1 MVGCFT
7 CSTKM
12 AVRGGSTVFIDA
24 SALGELTSQLTSQ
37 DLESLVGNIQPA
49 DLKALQEATE
59 GHVVD
64 TPGVLISDGVT
75 VGNIV
80 EVEGVE
86 SGVLEESQQL
96 DSHAHHQPMEV
107 DTLTDHDQVI
117 GEMDMLQQGGELI
130 GMAGEEMSTGGEA
143 ATTSALLASVSSGD
157 SSSSQIV
164 SETPQ
169 LIKSS
174 LGQFVVLQQNQ
185 QNNISIGSM
194 ANRIITSGGQV
205 VSTVSGPSSSNN
217 SKPVVVNT
225 SQLSGGVR
233 QQMVVTSQAHPVRTV
248 QFKQSSQT
256 QSHNSSGTVTKV
268 IIGSQA
274 GGGMS
279 NIGSQQVRLITSQS
293 GNTAASPAKLT
304 LQQAQ
309 HVGFLP
315 SSKPQGQSPNK
326 IVVQRILTQ
335 VSSGGAVRNIL
346 SSPQKIVIKS
356 NIPQPGQG
364 TVSTVRSGQ
373 IVTSGGQQVI
383 KIPANQVQQLTAQQQ
398 NVQVLSNKGNKQ
410 RVIIPVSGSGSS
422 NVSGGMPQTNLT
434 LPASALPPGV
444 LSNTQ
449 PGSVVMIPAHYMSQL
464 QSNTTSNSTIQAS
477 NQIPPGTIIP
487 HTTKPQPSRT
497 IIDANGIRPRKPCN
511 CKKSQCLKLYCDCF
525 ANGEFCNNCNCAN
538 CFNNLNHE
546 EDRQKAIKACLDRNP
561 QAFRPKIGKGGS
573 DNERRHNKG
582 CNCKRSGCLKNYCE
596 CYEAKI
602 PCSNMCKCV
611 GCKNVDM
618 TPALERKGLMQL
630 AKCAEARV
638 NQQKAVKSKLPS
650 FSHHSPNKMILPTT
664 SKSGYYRMNKEVVE
678 ATCQCLLAQA
688 DKAEGA
694 LVSAAQLEQ
703 TVISEF
709 SRCLMQ
715 IIGSYTSRSRVVKEN
730 VSLVISRQLLSD
742 VSTQLTS
749 MADGVAKTVAH
760 FTLDKVQPQV
770 ISFKEQV
777 ASIRQ
782 HLADIYERES
792 SWREAAAVLTGIPL
806 ETGQKQYSVDYKLE
820 TYLKIARL
828 YLEDDDPVQ
837 GEAYINRASI
847 LQAESKNEQLLIY
860 YKVCYA
866 RVLDYRRKFI
876 EAAQRYNELS
886 YRPIIHEDERMEALK
901 KALICTVL
909 ASAGQQRSRMLG
921 TLFKDER
928 CQKLPCYHI
937 LEKMHLDRIIRHN
950 ELTEFQNMLQPHQQA
965 TTSDGS
971 TILDRAVTEHNLL
984 AASKLYNNITF
995 SELGALLQISPA
1007 KAEKIA
1013 SHMITEG
1020 RMNGYIDQ
1028 IDGILHFE
1036 ARDVLP
1042 QWDKQIQSLCFQVNG
1057 IIEKINI
1064 AHPEWVAKVMDEQMM
1079 Q

>member
-279 NIGSQQVRLITSQS
+279 NIGSQQ
-293 GNTAASPAKLT
+293 
-304 LQQAQ
+304 
-309 HVGFLP
+309 
-315 SSKPQGQSPNK
+315 
-326 IVVQRILTQ
+326 IVVQRVSMGGVSPVKSPNKLVPVSSKSPTKIAPAPPSTQQILTQ

-611 GCKNVDM
+611 
-618 TPALERKGLMQL
+618 
-630 AKCAEARV
+630 
-638 NQQKAVKSKLPS
+638 
-650 FSHHSPNKMILPTT
+650 
-664 SKSGYYRMNKEVVE
+664 
-678 ATCQCLLAQA
+678 
-688 DKAEGA
+688 
-694 LVSAAQLEQ
+694 
-703 TVISEF
+703 
-709 SRCLMQ
+709 
-715 IIGSYTSRSRVVKEN
+715 
-730 VSLVISRQLLSD
+730 
-742 VSTQLTS
+742 
-749 MADGVAKTVAH
+749 
-760 FTLDKVQPQV
+760 
-770 ISFKEQV
+770 
-777 ASIRQ
+777 
-782 HLADIYERES
+782 
-792 SWREAAAVLTGIPL
+792 AAA
-806 ETGQKQYSVDYKLE
+806 
-820 TYLKIARL
+820 
-828 YLEDDDPVQ
+828 
-837 GEAYINRASI
+837 
-847 LQAESKNEQLLIY
+847 
-860 YKVCYA
+860 
-866 RVLDYRRKFI
+866 
-876 EAAQRYNELS
+876 
-886 YRPIIHEDERMEALK
+886 RMW
-901 KALICTVL
+901 T
-909 ASAGQQRSRMLG
+909 
-921 TLFKDER
+921 
-928 CQKLPCYHI
+928 
-937 LEKMHLDRIIRHN
+937 
-950 ELTEFQNMLQPHQQA
+950 
-965 TTSDGS
+965 
-971 TILDRAVTEHNLL
+971 
-984 AASKLYNNITF
+984 
-995 SELGALLQISPA
+995 
-1007 KAEKIA
+1007 
-1013 SHMITEG
+1013 
-1020 RMNGYIDQ
+1020 
-1028 IDGILHFE
+1028 
-1036 ARDVLP
+1036 
-1042 QWDKQIQSLCFQVNG
+1042 
-1057 IIEKINI
+1057 
-1064 AHPEWVAKVMDEQMM
+1064 
-1079 Q
+1079 

>member
-107 DTLTDHDQVI
+107 NTLTDHDQVI

-326 IVVQRILTQ
+326 IVVQRVSMGGVSPVKSPNKLVPVSSKSPTKIAPAPPSTQQILTQ

-356 NIPQPGQG
+356 NIPQPGQ
-364 TVSTVRSGQ
+364 
-373 IVTSGGQQVI
+373 
-383 KIPANQVQQLTAQQQ
+383 
-398 NVQVLSNKGNKQ
+398 GNKQ

-546 EDRQKAIKACLDRNP
+546 EDRQKAIKGM
-561 QAFRPKIGKGGS
+561 FG
-573 DNERRHNKG
+573 
-582 CNCKRSGCLKNYCE
+582 
-596 CYEAKI
+596 
-602 PCSNMCKCV
+602 
-611 GCKNVDM
+611 
-618 TPALERKGLMQL
+618 
-630 AKCAEARV
+630 
-638 NQQKAVKSKLPS
+638 
-650 FSHHSPNKMILPTT
+650 
-664 SKSGYYRMNKEVVE
+664 
-678 ATCQCLLAQA
+678 
-688 DKAEGA
+688 
-694 LVSAAQLEQ
+694 
-703 TVISEF
+703 
-709 SRCLMQ
+709 
-715 IIGSYTSRSRVVKEN
+715 
-730 VSLVISRQLLSD
+730 
-742 VSTQLTS
+742 
-749 MADGVAKTVAH
+749 
-760 FTLDKVQPQV
+760 
-770 ISFKEQV
+770 
-777 ASIRQ
+777 
-782 HLADIYERES
+782 
-792 SWREAAAVLTGIPL
+792 
-806 ETGQKQYSVDYKLE
+806 
-820 TYLKIARL
+820 
-828 YLEDDDPVQ
+828 
-837 GEAYINRASI
+837 
-847 LQAESKNEQLLIY
+847 
-860 YKVCYA
+860 
-866 RVLDYRRKFI
+866 
-876 EAAQRYNELS
+876 
-886 YRPIIHEDERMEALK
+886 
-901 KALICTVL
+901 
-909 ASAGQQRSRMLG
+909 
-921 TLFKDER
+921 
-928 CQKLPCYHI
+928 
-937 LEKMHLDRIIRHN
+937 
-950 ELTEFQNMLQPHQQA
+950 
-965 TTSDGS
+965 
-971 TILDRAVTEHNLL
+971 
-984 AASKLYNNITF
+984 
-995 SELGALLQISPA
+995 
-1007 KAEKIA
+1007 
-1013 SHMITEG
+1013 
-1020 RMNGYIDQ
+1020 
-1028 IDGILHFE
+1028 
-1036 ARDVLP
+1036 
-1042 QWDKQIQSLCFQVNG
+1042 
-1057 IIEKINI
+1057 
-1064 AHPEWVAKVMDEQMM
+1064 
-1079 Q
+1079 

>member
-1 MVGCFT
+1 
-7 CSTKM
+7 M
-12 AVRGGSTVFIDA
+12 AVRGGNTVFIDA

-49 DLKALQEATE
+49 DLEALQEATE

-217 SKPVVVNT
+217 SKLVVVNT

-268 IIGSQA
+268 ITSSQA

-398 NVQVLSNKGNKQ
+398 NVQVLSNKMNYIPLVSPGVGGGGGGGGGGSATLIRPTPPTNKPIAPAASQPIKIKAMPIAPNQTGKKQ

-422 NVSGGMPQTNLT
+422 NVSGGMPQTNQT

-525 ANGEFCNNCNCAN
+525 ANGEFCNNCQD
-538 CFNNLNHE
+538 L
-546 EDRQKAIKACLDRNP
+546 
-561 QAFRPKIGKGGS
+561 
-573 DNERRHNKG
+573 
-582 CNCKRSGCLKNYCE
+582 
-596 CYEAKI
+596 
-602 PCSNMCKCV
+602 
-611 GCKNVDM
+611 
-618 TPALERKGLMQL
+618 
-630 AKCAEARV
+630 
-638 NQQKAVKSKLPS
+638 
-650 FSHHSPNKMILPTT
+650 
-664 SKSGYYRMNKEVVE
+664 
-678 ATCQCLLAQA
+678 
-688 DKAEGA
+688 
-694 LVSAAQLEQ
+694 
-703 TVISEF
+703 
-709 SRCLMQ
+709 
-715 IIGSYTSRSRVVKEN
+715 
-730 VSLVISRQLLSD
+730 
-742 VSTQLTS
+742 
-749 MADGVAKTVAH
+749 
-760 FTLDKVQPQV
+760 
-770 ISFKEQV
+770 
-777 ASIRQ
+777 
-782 HLADIYERES
+782 
-792 SWREAAAVLTGIPL
+792 
-806 ETGQKQYSVDYKLE
+806 
-820 TYLKIARL
+820 
-828 YLEDDDPVQ
+828 
-837 GEAYINRASI
+837 
-847 LQAESKNEQLLIY
+847 
-860 YKVCYA
+860 
-866 RVLDYRRKFI
+866 
-876 EAAQRYNELS
+876 
-886 YRPIIHEDERMEALK
+886 
-901 KALICTVL
+901 
-909 ASAGQQRSRMLG
+909 
-921 TLFKDER
+921 
-928 CQKLPCYHI
+928 
-937 LEKMHLDRIIRHN
+937 
-950 ELTEFQNMLQPHQQA
+950 MLQHVQVCGLQECGHD
-965 TTSDGS
+965 TSTGEEGTD
-971 TILDRAVTEHNLL
+971 
-984 AASKLYNNITF
+984 AA
-995 SELGALLQISPA
+995 G
-1007 KAEKIA
+1007 
-1013 SHMITEG
+1013 
-1020 RMNGYIDQ
+1020 
-1028 IDGILHFE
+1028 
-1036 ARDVLP
+1036 
-1042 QWDKQIQSLCFQVNG
+1042 
-1057 IIEKINI
+1057 
-1064 AHPEWVAKVMDEQMM
+1064 
-1079 Q
+1079 

>member
-107 DTLTDHDQVI
+107 NTLTDHDQVI

-279 NIGSQQVRLITSQS
+279 NIGSQQ
-293 GNTAASPAKLT
+293 
-304 LQQAQ
+304 
-309 HVGFLP
+309 
-315 SSKPQGQSPNK
+315 
-326 IVVQRILTQ
+326 IVVQRVSMGGVSPVKSPNKLVPVSSKSPTKIAPAPPSTQQILTQ

-546 EDRQKAIKACLDRNP
+546 EDRQKAIKGM
-561 QAFRPKIGKGGS
+561 FG
-573 DNERRHNKG
+573 
-582 CNCKRSGCLKNYCE
+582 
-596 CYEAKI
+596 
-602 PCSNMCKCV
+602 
-611 GCKNVDM
+611 
-618 TPALERKGLMQL
+618 
-630 AKCAEARV
+630 
-638 NQQKAVKSKLPS
+638 
-650 FSHHSPNKMILPTT
+650 
-664 SKSGYYRMNKEVVE
+664 
-678 ATCQCLLAQA
+678 
-688 DKAEGA
+688 
-694 LVSAAQLEQ
+694 
-703 TVISEF
+703 
-709 SRCLMQ
+709 
-715 IIGSYTSRSRVVKEN
+715 
-730 VSLVISRQLLSD
+730 
-742 VSTQLTS
+742 
-749 MADGVAKTVAH
+749 
-760 FTLDKVQPQV
+760 
-770 ISFKEQV
+770 
-777 ASIRQ
+777 
-782 HLADIYERES
+782 
-792 SWREAAAVLTGIPL
+792 
-806 ETGQKQYSVDYKLE
+806 
-820 TYLKIARL
+820 
-828 YLEDDDPVQ
+828 
-837 GEAYINRASI
+837 
-847 LQAESKNEQLLIY
+847 
-860 YKVCYA
+860 
-866 RVLDYRRKFI
+866 
-876 EAAQRYNELS
+876 
-886 YRPIIHEDERMEALK
+886 
-901 KALICTVL
+901 
-909 ASAGQQRSRMLG
+909 
-921 TLFKDER
+921 
-928 CQKLPCYHI
+928 
-937 LEKMHLDRIIRHN
+937 
-950 ELTEFQNMLQPHQQA
+950 
-965 TTSDGS
+965 
-971 TILDRAVTEHNLL
+971 
-984 AASKLYNNITF
+984 
-995 SELGALLQISPA
+995 
-1007 KAEKIA
+1007 
-1013 SHMITEG
+1013 
-1020 RMNGYIDQ
+1020 
-1028 IDGILHFE
+1028 
-1036 ARDVLP
+1036 
-1042 QWDKQIQSLCFQVNG
+1042 
-1057 IIEKINI
+1057 
-1064 AHPEWVAKVMDEQMM
+1064 
-1079 Q
+1079 

>member
-1 MVGCFT
+1 MPHNNPDKDG
-7 CSTKM
+7 SE
-12 AVRGGSTVFIDA
+12 GGNTVFIDA

-37 DLESLVGNIQPA
+37 DLESLVGFNIQPA
-49 DLKALQEATE
+49 DLEALQEATE

-80 EVEGVE
+80 EVEGGE

-130 GMAGEEMSTGGEA
+130 GMAGEMSTGGEA

-268 IIGSQA
+268 IISSQA

-326 IVVQRILTQ
+326 IVVQRVSMGGVSPVKSPNKLVPVSSKSPTKIAPAPPSTQQILTQ

-398 NVQVLSNKGNKQ
+398 NVQVLSNKMNYIRLVSPGVGGGGGGGGGSATLIRPTPPTNKPIAPAASQPIKIKAMPIAPNQTGNKQ

-511 CKKSQCLKLYCDCF
+511 CTKSQCLKLYCDCF

-618 TPALERKGLMQL
+618 TPAPERKGLMQL
-630 AKCAEARV
+630 AECAEARV

-664 SKSGYYRMNKEVVE
+664 SKSGYYRMNQEVVE

-715 IIGSYTSRSRVVKEN
+715 IIGSYTSRSR
-730 VSLVISRQLLSD
+730 
-742 VSTQLTS
+742 
-749 MADGVAKTVAH
+749 G
-760 FTLDKVQPQV
+760 
-770 ISFKEQV
+770 
-777 ASIRQ
+777 
-782 HLADIYERES
+782 
-792 SWREAAAVLTGIPL
+792 
-806 ETGQKQYSVDYKLE
+806 
-820 TYLKIARL
+820 
-828 YLEDDDPVQ
+828 
-837 GEAYINRASI
+837 
-847 LQAESKNEQLLIY
+847 
-860 YKVCYA
+860 
-866 RVLDYRRKFI
+866 
-876 EAAQRYNELS
+876 
-886 YRPIIHEDERMEALK
+886 
-901 KALICTVL
+901 
-909 ASAGQQRSRMLG
+909 LG
-921 TLFKDER
+921 DT
-928 CQKLPCYHI
+928 
-937 LEKMHLDRIIRHN
+937 
-950 ELTEFQNMLQPHQQA
+950 
-965 TTSDGS
+965 
-971 TILDRAVTEHNLL
+971 
-984 AASKLYNNITF
+984 
-995 SELGALLQISPA
+995 
-1007 KAEKIA
+1007 
-1013 SHMITEG
+1013 
-1020 RMNGYIDQ
+1020 
-1028 IDGILHFE
+1028 
-1036 ARDVLP
+1036 
-1042 QWDKQIQSLCFQVNG
+1042 
-1057 IIEKINI
+1057 
-1064 AHPEWVAKVMDEQMM
+1064 
-1079 Q
+1079 